1 MRVQIW
7 SYNYDPEPTGIGPV
21 STTLARALHE
31 RGHDVHVVAAFPH
44 YPAPVWGKRRLPYRE
59 RRDSIEVL
67 RLPLWVGRA
76 TAAQRYRQE
85 LTFLA
90 AQFAALP
97 AMRRA
102 DVSVVVSPSFPAL
115 LAAIVAHRL
124 RRAPWILWLQ
134 DILPDGAFTTGF
146 VDEGGA
152 VLVASRRLESAA
164 YRSAALI
171 VVPSQAFRHNL
182 RGKGVAD
189 DKIRLIENPA
199 TRQPRRPPDDADSN
213 PSKPWSVL
221 AMGNIGHSQGLAPLV
236 EAFEASELSRD
247 DVRLR
252 ITGVGVAA
260 SDVEARV
267 RSDRV
272 QMLGLASDDELE
284 AELRDAN
291 IGFVSQHY
299 AGTEF
304 NIPSKI
310 TNFMVYGLPIL
321 AAVNPGS
328 EVARIVEQ
336 SGGGWV
342 VDSSRPELFPLKI
355 AKLLARPAEV
365 LQCRRA
371 AARYAATHFTV
382 PTFAERFETVL
393 REVMPGSV
401 VRAEGGVRGRATF

>member
-1 MRVQIW
+1 MKIQLW
-7 SYNYDPEPTGIGPV
+7 SYNYDPEPSGIGPV
-21 STTLARALHE
+21 STTFAQALHE
-31 RGHDVHVVAAFPH
+31 RGHGIRVVAAHPH
-44 YPAPVWGKRRLPYRE
+44 YPSPLWGTRRLPYRE

-67 RLPLWVGRA
+67 RLPLWIGRA

-90 AQFAALP
+90 SQLAALP
-97 AMRRA
+97 ILRGA

-115 LAAIVAHRL
+115 FAAIVA
-124 RRAPWILWLQ
+124 RRVRPAPWILWLQ
-134 DILPDGAFTTGF
+134 DILPDGAFTTGL

-152 VLVASRRLESAA
+152 VLAASRRLESAA

-171 VVPSQAFRHNL
+171 VVPSQAFQRNL
-182 RGKGVAD
+182 RSKGVAD
-189 DKIRLIENPA
+189 RKIRVIENPA
-199 TRQPRRPPDDADSN
+199 TREPRRPPGDSDSK
-213 PSKPWSVL
+213 PSRPWSVL

-236 EAFEASELSRD
+236 DAFEASDLSRE

-260 SDVEARV
+260 SDVQARV

-272 QMLGLASDDELE
+272 QMLGLVSDDELE
-284 AELRDAN
+284 AELQDAS
-291 IGFVSQHY
+291 IGFVSQHH

-310 TNFMVYGLPIL
+310 MNFMVYGLPVL

-328 EVARIVEQ
+328 EVARIIEQ

-342 VDSSRPELFPLKI
+342 VDSSRPELFPLKL
-355 AKLLARPAEV
+355 AELRARPGEV
-365 LQCRRA
+365 LQRGRA
-371 AARYAATHFTV
+371 AARYAGARFTAA
-382 PTFAERFETVL
+382 TFAERFEAVL
-393 REVMPGSV
+393 REVVPASLM
-401 VRAEGGVRGRATF
+401 RAR